1 MIKLNYRI
9 LKIEFLEA
17 KNIFIAQYQIFGIW
31 MNIGLTKNYFTKC
44 TPTWCDTKD
53 EAIGRIKKYMINME
67 RSSDWGF
74 KRITKIH
81 TGQKQS

>member
-31 MNIGLTKNYFTKC
+31 MNIGLRKGHFFKC
-44 TPTWCDTKD
+44 TETWCDTKD
-53 EAIGRIKKYMINME
+53 EAIGRVKKYMVNME
-67 RSSDWGF
+67 RSSEWVF